1 MERVGRACPASS
13 DGKNM
18 LQTLLARMIGAAS
31 LRVATYE
38 DVEND
43 TGATLQALLVVVLVS
58 AAGGVG
64 ALLAGDATATEAL
77 VYGVLRSIVT
87 WAVWALV
94 AWIVGGYILRTA
106 QTHADW
112 GQLARGTGFAQVP
125 GLLNLLLFVPGIGG
139 LFALIAFFWQLAG
152 MVVAVR
158 QCLDFDST
166 ARAFFV
172 IVIGAIPVL
181 VINVIIFVAIGI

>member
-1 MERVGRACPASS
+1 
-13 DGKNM
+13 M

-43 TGATLQALLVVVLVS
+43 SGATLQALLVVVLVS
-58 AAGGVG
+58 VAGGVG
-64 ALLAGDATATEAL
+64 AVLAGETTAIEGL
-77 VYGVLRSIVT
+77 VYGVLRSVVT

-106 QTHADW
+106 NTHADW

-125 GLLNLLLFVPGIGG
+125 GLLNILYFVPGIGG
-139 LFALIAFFWQLAG
+139 LFALVAFIWQLAG

-181 VINVIIFVAIGI
+181 VINVLIFMVTGI

>member
-1 MERVGRACPASS
+1 MFE
-13 DGKNM
+13 
-18 LQTLLARMIGAAS
+18 TLLARMMGAAR
-31 LRVATYE
+31 LRAGTYE
-38 DVEND
+38 EVEND
-43 TGATLQALLVVVLVS
+43 PGATCQALLVVVLVS
-58 AAGGVG
+58 IAGGVG
-64 ALLAGDATATEAL
+64 ALLAGEATAAEGL
-77 VYGVLRSIVT
+77 LLGVLRSIVT

-94 AWIVGGYILRTA
+94 AWIVGGYILRTS

-125 GLLNLLLFVPGIGG
+125 GLLNILLFVPGIGG

-172 IVIGAIPVL
+172 IAIGAIPVL
-181 VINVIIFVAIGI
+181 VINVVIFMITGI